1 MDWVAQN
8 WHIPWGLFCLAVFI
22 GAGIYFWRNSDAKGA
37 RIYFWLV
44 PFSDPTGRTPTGL
57 TRRAVILWF
66 IGLAIVL
73 LAILFV
79 PGFA

>member
-8 WHIPWGLFCLAVFI
+8 WHIPWGVFCLAVFI
-22 GAGIYFWRNSDAKGA
+22 GAGIYYRRNPDASGA
-37 RIYFWLV
+37 RVYFRLV

-57 TRRAVILWF
+57 TPRAVIIWL

>member
-1 MDWVAQN
+1 
-8 WHIPWGLFCLAVFI
+8 VFI
-22 GAGIYFWRNSDAKGA
+22 GAGIYFWRNPDAKGA

-44 PFSDPTGRTPTGL
+44 PFSDPTCRTATGL